1 MVGIPVYTDF
11 KDKDS
16 YMNMQR
22 ALIVND
28 DEMTA
33 TNNSDFETLKK
44 FISSE
49 ELNTDHLMVKCS

>member
-1 MVGIPVYTDF
+1 MAVDWYTDQFTDF

-16 YMNMQR
+16 YSNMLR

-33 TNNSDFETLKK
+33 TNNSDFANLKK
-44 FISSE
+44 IYFNGTFRI
-49 ELNTDHLMVKCS
+49 